1 MSGHGSSEKEINTSL
16 ICQESYACGGSE
28 EAAFECDECRSLQ
41 CVRCEQELHSQEGLQ
56 NHERVA
62 IGPWHVPYCDNC
74 RGGKERPVNGRRHR
88 SVVRCQS
95 CKVNL
100 CQPCRKS
107 THNGGNK
114 KKHPLTAYPP
124 PPKPA
129 ELNSTPPPKPAE
141 INSTPPPNPVEVKLT
156 PPPKPAEINSTPP
169 PNPVEVKLTP
179 PPKPA
184 EINLSLLVDEAEV
197 QKTKLLEK
205 VCSFLLVDANEEMQ
219 VKDDGAFVKKLNC
232 KPDKLIK
239 VVSVFGNTGE
249 GKSHTLNHT
258 FFIGREVFKTSP
270 TQESCTVGV
279 WAAFDPI
286 HKVVVIDTEG
296 LLGNSSNQG
305 QRTRLLLKVLAIS
318 DLIIYRTHA
327 DRLHDDLFKFL
338 CDASDA
344 YLKHF
349 TKELKA
355 TTARCGLDV
364 PLSTLGPA
372 VIIFHETVHTKLLG
386 SDNSSESVDRLL
398 LERFRKL
405 GRFPEAFSSIQ
416 YRGTRTCS
424 PPTDFGG
431 LQRTLEQLLDN
442 NATRSP
448 RSPVVIFKALQA
460 LSERFNGEISDE
472 LIAHNCFFPDEYFT
486 CSCLCLSCG
495 SGCKNS
501 MNHLGEG
508 VCHEAKHR
516 CRYSPQYDNRIY
528 TCKACYEGGKEVVVV
543 PKTSASSDS
552 PWLGLAR
559 YAWSGYVIEC
569 PNCGVIYRSRQYWYG
584 NQDPVDTV
592 VRTEIQHIWPGAD
605 GFLKDN
611 SNAAQRLLDGV
622 NFMAQSVSELS
633 VKPAK
638 AVTSWLTDQIAPTYW
653 KPNSLILTCLKCQEV
668 FQDNDTKH
676 HCRACGEGFCDTC
689 SSKATP
695 VPEKGWGL
703 APVRVCDTCYEQR
716 ATHTELLHAEVEDE
730 EGGNLARKVG
740 EAVSN
745 TLGAVVTAIDI
756 PLGLVKDAARPTYWV
771 PDQDILSCHN
781 CQCSF
786 TAKLSKH
793 HCRAC
798 GQGVCDECSLERRP
812 VPSRGWDH
820 PVRVCANCN
829 QKPGDL

>member
-74 RGGKERPVNGRRHR
+74 RGGKERPVNGGSHR
-88 SVVRCQS
+88 SVVRCQN

-107 THNGGNK
+107 THNG
-114 KKHPLTAYPP
+114 
-124 PPKPA
+124 
-129 ELNSTPPPKPAE
+129 
-141 INSTPPPNPVEVKLT
+141 VKLT
-156 PPPKPAEINSTPP
+156 PPPKPA
-169 PNPVEVKLTP
+169 
-179 PPKPA
+179 
-184 EINLSLLVDEAEV
+184 
-197 QKTKLLEK
+197 KLLEK

-219 VKDDGAFVKKLNC
+219 VKDNGAFVKKLNC

-239 VVSVFGNTGE
+239 VVSIFGNTGE

-431 LQRTLEQLLDN
+431 LQHTLEQLLDN

-559 YAWSGYVIEC
+559 FAWSGYVIEC

-703 APVRVCDTCYEQR
+703 VPVRVCDTCFEQR
-716 ATHTELLHAEVEDE
+716 MLHAEVEDE

-745 TLGAVVTAIDI
+745 TLGAVATAIDI

>member
-1 MSGHGSSEKEINTSL
+1 MSGHGSSLEKGVNTSL

-28 EAAFECDECRSLQ
+28 EAAFECNECKSLQ
-41 CVRCEQELHSQEGLQ
+41 CGRCELELHSQERLK
-56 NHERVA
+56 NHERVQ
-62 IGPWHVPYCDNC
+62 IVPGHVPYCDNC
-74 RGGKERPVNGRRHR
+74 KGGNGDNGKRQR
-88 SVVRCQS
+88 SVVRCQN

-100 CQPCRKS
+100 CQDCQKR
-107 THNGGNK
+107 THSGGNK
-114 KKHPLTAYPP
+114 KKHQLTSYPP

-129 ELNSTPPPKPAE
+129 EVISVQTPVPPAVQIADE
-141 INSTPPPNPVEVKLT
+141 INSQR
-156 PPPKPAEINSTPP
+156 AR
-169 PNPVEVKLTP
+169 
-179 PPKPA
+179 
-184 EINLSLLVDEAEV
+184 
-197 QKTKLLEK
+197 LLEK
-205 VCSFLLVDANEEMQ
+205 VSSFLLVDENEEMQ
-219 VKDDGAFVKKLNC
+219 IKDEASFMKSLSCV
-232 KPDKLIK
+232 PDQLLK
-239 VVSVFGNTGE
+239 VVAIFGNTGE

-258 FFIGREVFKTSP
+258 FFMGREVFKTSP

-296 LLGNSSNQG
+296 LLGNSSKQG

-318 DLIIYRTHA
+318 DLIIYRTHT

-338 CDASDA
+338 GDASDA

-372 VIIFHETVHTKLLG
+372 VVIFHETVHTKLLG
-386 SDNSSESVDRLL
+386 SDKSSESVDRLL
-398 LERFRKL
+398 SERFRKL
-405 GRFPEAFSSIQ
+405 SRFPEAFSSVQ
-416 YRGTRTCS
+416 YWGTQTLN
-424 PPTDFGG
+424 PPTNFRG
-431 LQRTLEQLLDN
+431 LQNKLEQLLDN

-448 RSPVVIFKALQA
+448 RTPVVIFKALQA
-460 LSERFNGEISDE
+460 LSERFSGEIVGE
-472 LIAHNCFFPDEYFT
+472 LTALSCFFPDEYFT

-508 VCHEAKHR
+508 MGHEAKHR
-516 CRYSPQYDNRIY
+516 CRYSAQYDNRIY
-528 TCKACYEGGKEVVVV
+528 TCKACYEGGKEVIVV

-552 PWLGLAR
+552 PWMGLAK

-569 PNCGVIYRSRQYWYG
+569 PNCDVIYRSRQFWYG

-592 VRTEIQHIWPGAD
+592 VRTEIQHVWPGSD

-622 NFMAQSVSELS
+622 NLVAQSMSELS

-638 AVTSWLTDQIAPTYW
+638 AVTSWLTDQIAPAYW
-653 KPNSLILTCLKCQEV
+653 KPNSLILVCHKCHAV
-668 FQDNDTKH
+668 FQDNDNKH
-676 HCRACGEGFCDTC
+676 HCRACGEGFCDGC
-689 SSKATP
+689 SSKAAP
-695 VPEKGWGL
+695 VPERGWGL
-703 APVRVCDTCYEQR
+703 APVRVCDVCFEQR
-716 ATHTELLHAEVEDE
+716 ASYEERLEAELDE
-730 EGGNLARKVG
+730 EESGTLARKVG
-740 EAVSN
+740 EAVTN
-745 TLGAVVTAIDI
+745 TIGVVVTAIDI
-756 PLGLVKDAARPTYWV
+756 PLGLVKDAARPAYWV

-781 CQCSF
+781 CQREF

-798 GQGVCDECSLERRP
+798 GQGVCDDCSPERRP

-820 PVRVCANCN
+820 PVRVCTSCN
-829 QKPGDL
+829 QKPGEL

>member
-1 MSGHGSSEKEINTSL
+1 MSGHGSSSDKGVNTSL
-16 ICQESYACGGSE
+16 ICQESYACAGSE
-28 EAAFECDECRSLQ
+28 EAAFECDECKSLQ
-41 CVRCEQELHSQEGLQ
+41 CVRCEQELHSQERLKT
-56 NHERVA
+56 HERVQ
-62 IGPWHVPYCDNC
+62 IGPGHVPYCDSC
-74 RGGKERPVNGRRHR
+74 KGGSGSSADGGRHR
-88 SVVRCQS
+88 ATARCQN
-95 CKVNL
+95 CKLNL
-100 CQPCRKS
+100 CQDCQKR
-107 THNGGNK
+107 THSGGNR
-114 KKHPLTAYPP
+114 KKHHVTSYPP
-124 PPKPA
+124 PV
-129 ELNSTPPPKPAE
+129 PAE
-141 INSTPPPNPVEVKLT
+141 IESPPNTFIDTTE
-156 PPPKPAEINSTPP
+156 SQR
-169 PNPVEVKLTP
+169 
-179 PPKPA
+179 
-184 EINLSLLVDEAEV
+184 S
-197 QKTKLLEK
+197 KLLEK
-205 VCSFLLVDANEEMQ
+205 ATSFLLVDENEEMQ
-219 VKDDGAFVKKLNC
+219 IKDEDSFLKTLNC
-232 KPDKLIK
+232 APDKLLK
-239 VVSVFGNTGE
+239 VVAIFGNTGE

-258 FFIGREVFKTSP
+258 FFMGREVFKTSP

-279 WAAFDPI
+279 WAALDPV

-338 CDASDA
+338 GDASDA

-372 VIIFHETVHTKLLG
+372 VVIFHETVHTKLLG
-386 SDNSSESVDRLL
+386 SDKSSESVDRLL
-398 LERFRKL
+398 VERFRKL

-416 YRGTRTCS
+416 YRGTRTS
-424 PPTDFGG
+424 TPPTDFGG
-431 LQRTLEQLLDN
+431 LRHNLEQLLDN

-448 RSPVVIFKALQA
+448 RTPLIIFKALQA
-460 LSERFNGEISDE
+460 LSERFNGEIADE
-472 LIAHNCFFPDEYFT
+472 LVAHSCFFPDEYFT
-486 CSCLCLSCG
+486 CSSICLSCG
-495 SGCKNS
+495 AGCRNS
-501 MNHLGEG
+501 MNHLWEG
-508 VCHEAKHR
+508 LSHEAKHR
-516 CRYSPQYDNRIY
+516 CRYSVHYDNRIY
-528 TCKACYEGGKEVVVV
+528 TCKACYEGGKEVLVV

-569 PNCGVIYRSRQYWYG
+569 PNCGVIYRSRQYWFG

-592 VRTEIQHIWPGAD
+592 VRTEIQHIWPGCD

-622 NFMAQSVSELS
+622 TYISQSMSELS

-638 AVTSWLTDQIAPTYW
+638 VVTSWLTDQIAPAYW
-653 KPNSLILTCLKCQEV
+653 KPNSLILTCHKCLQM

-676 HCRACGEGFCDTC
+676 HCRACGEGFCDGC
-689 SSKATP
+689 SSKAMP
-695 VPEKGWGL
+695 VAERGWGL
-703 APVRVCDTCYEQR
+703 APVRVCDACFEQR
-716 ATHTELLHAEVEDE
+716 QRHTELLEEEVDEE
-730 EGGNLARKVG
+730 EGGTLARKVG
-740 EAVSN
+740 EAVTH

-756 PLGLVKDAARPTYWV
+756 PLGLVRDAARPAYWV
-771 PDQDILSCHN
+771 PDQDILSCHH
-781 CQCSF
+781 CQSLF

-798 GQGVCDECSLERRP
+798 GQGVCDECSSVRRP

-820 PVRVCANCN
+820 LVRVCVSCS